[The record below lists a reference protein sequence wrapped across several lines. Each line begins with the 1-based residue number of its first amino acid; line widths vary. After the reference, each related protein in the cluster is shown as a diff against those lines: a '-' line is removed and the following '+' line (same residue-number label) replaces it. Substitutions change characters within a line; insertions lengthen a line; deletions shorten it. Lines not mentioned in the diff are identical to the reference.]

1 MFDLELGG
9 STCSLGFLGNLDWIV
24 LLADCFGLEVDVDC
38 LGGVS
43 GVLGKLDLERKL

>member
-1 MFDLELGG
+1 MAV
-9 STCSLGFLGNLDWIV
+9 LGNLDWIV
-24 LLADCFGLEVDVDC
+24 LLADGFGLEVDVDG